1 MSGTGIHLSLHPDR
15 CDHCG
20 RCVPACPEDAL
31 RVGPSYI
38 GVDWNRCTQCF
49 ACVEACSR
57 QAIQRT
63 GEDGRGA
70 AAGVTVGGTG
80 GVVVGSRAE
89 AKALRKS
96 AEKNAKTRSKAVEY
110 AGKPATIAWRGS
122 GGKAAPAAAG
132 EVAASS
138 ASSRG
143 AGTARPVR
151 RTPSSGVSGGVAFV
165 PGSVAWGVTD
175 LMLVLGMLLLTVLA
189 KDAVLGLHSVGL
201 MPSTGRTIVRASV
214 LAVYYSLQLAV
225 FAWLAAR
232 HGATLWAAF
241 GVGGRATAPRE
252 GATAEAVASSTAG
265 SLGLVLVLFV
275 GTEAF
280 AILYGLVMQAAG
292 LSQPA
297 RLSSDLSAVFGSGG
311 TGLLLSV
318 ALVALVAPFV
328 EELAFRGVVMPVF
341 GARWGMW
348 PAIAASSVI
357 YAAYH
362 FSLWLFAPTLVLGI
376 ALGWLAWT
384 RRSLMPAI
392 LLHVLYNAAAV
403 AAGFFVAR

>member
-38 GVDWNRCTQCF
+38 GVDWNKCTQCF

-63 GEDGRGA
+63 GASGRGA
-70 AAGVTVGGTG
+70 AAGVTVGSTG
-80 GVVVGSRAE
+80 GIVVGSRAE

-96 AEKNAKTRSKAVEY
+96 AEKAAKTRSKSVEY
-110 AGKPATIAWRGS
+110 AGKPAAIGWRGGS
-122 GGKAAPAAAG
+122 GGR
-132 EVAASS
+132 AASEGVADSS
-138 ASSRG
+138 ANRQGAVQGRPARRTASPGG
-143 AGTARPVR
+143 AGDAP
-151 RTPSSGVSGGVAFV
+151 FV
-165 PGSVAWGVTD
+165 PGSVVWGVAD
-175 LMLVLGMLLLTVLA
+175 LLLVLGVLLLTVLA

-241 GVGGRATAPRE
+241 GLGGEATAPRAG
-252 GATAEAVASSTAG
+252 GASGAEAPSKAG
-265 SLGLVLVLFV
+265 SLGLVLLLFV
-275 GTEAF
+275 GTETF
-280 AILYGLVMQAAG
+280 AIVYGLVMQAAG
-292 LSQPA
+292 LTQPA
-297 RLSSDLSAVFGSGG
+297 RLSSDLSEVFGSGG
-311 TGLLLSV
+311 AGLVLSI

-328 EELAFRGVVMPVF
+328 EELAFRGVVMPVL
-341 GARWGMW
+341 GAHWGMW
-348 PAIAASSVI
+348 PAIAVSSVI

-362 FSLWLFAPTLVLGI
+362 FSVWLFAPTLVLGI
-376 ALGWLAWT
+376 AVGWLAWT

>member
-1 MSGTGIHLSLHPDR
+1 VSGTGIHLSLQPDR

-20 RCVPACPEDAL
+20 RCVPACAEDAL

-38 GVDWNRCTQCF
+38 GVDWNKCTQCF

-63 GEDGRGA
+63 GASGRGA
-70 AAGVTVGGTG
+70 AAGVTAGGTS

-96 AEKNAKTRSKAVEY
+96 AEKAAKSRGKAVEY
-110 AGKPATIAWRGS
+110 AGKPAAIGWRGA
-122 GGKAAPAAAG
+122 GGKAAPAAG

-138 ASSRG
+138 AHSSG
-143 AGTARPVR
+143 AVQVRPVR
-151 RTPSSGVSGGVAFV
+151 RTASSDGSGVAAFV
-165 PGSVAWGVTD
+165 PGSVVWGIAD
-175 LMLVLGMLLLTVLA
+175 LMLVLGVLLLTVLA

-241 GVGGRATAPRE
+241 GVGDHATDPGQGTTSGGE
-252 GATAEAVASSTAG
+252 VSSIAG
-265 SLGLVLVLFV
+265 SLGLVLMLFV

-280 AILYGLVMQAAG
+280 AVAYGLVMQAAG
-292 LSQPA
+292 LTQPA
-297 RLSSDLSAVFGSGG
+297 RLSSDLSEVFGSGG
-311 TGLLLSV
+311 AGLLLSV

-328 EELAFRGVVMPVF
+328 EEIAFRGVVMPVF

-348 PAIAASSVI
+348 PAVVASAVI
-357 YAAYH
+357 FAAYH
-362 FSLWLFAPTLVLGI
+362 LSLWLFAPTLVLGI

-384 RRSLMPAI
+384 RRSLIPAI